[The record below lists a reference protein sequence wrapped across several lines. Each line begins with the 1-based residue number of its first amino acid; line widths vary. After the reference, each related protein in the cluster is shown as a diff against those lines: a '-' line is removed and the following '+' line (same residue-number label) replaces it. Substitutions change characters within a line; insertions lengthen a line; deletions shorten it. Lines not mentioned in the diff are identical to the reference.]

1 MNWKD
6 AWICVDEMD
15 YFLFSVGLVF
25 SFVFWVICWDL
36 GFQLRLDFFG
46 RLLVFDML
54 G

>member
-25 SFVFWVICWDL
+25 FVCFL
-36 GFQLRLDFFG
+36 G
-46 RLLVFDML
+46 DML
-54 G
+54 GFGISVKVGFFWATSRV